1 MTKKI
6 DPEEAAQKLPAPW
19 RIIDGKPVARWQT
32 DSFKLGA
39 EFLLRWSGVADE
51 LNHHPDVL
59 VTYPSVEVTTISHD
73 VDGITERELAL
84 AEKVCRLAGEMSL
97 ASAAE
102 KTRGWKQPIIGGRHT
117 RG

>member
-39 EFLLRWSGVADE
+39 EFLLRLSGVADE
-51 LNHHPDVL
+51 MNHHPDVL

-73 VDGITERELAL
+73 VDGITERDLAL
-84 AEKVCRLAGEMSL
+84 AEKVCMLAGEMGL
-97 ASAAE
+97 ASAA
-102 KTRGWKQPIIGGRHT
+102 K
-117 RG
+117 